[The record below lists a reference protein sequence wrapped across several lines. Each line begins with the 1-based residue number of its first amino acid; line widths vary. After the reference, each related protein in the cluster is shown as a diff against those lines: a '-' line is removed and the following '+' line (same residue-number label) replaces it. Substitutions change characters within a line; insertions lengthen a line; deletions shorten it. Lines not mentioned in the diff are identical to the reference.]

1 MQIYARDHVELTF
14 NLNHCD
20 AAITFIKSLKL
31 PPLCD
36 HILQATD
43 AGPGVGVT
51 NIEVKY
57 RDIEMPRINS
67 WTVTWTGFTA
77 HPHDSGQNEA
87 ERSNAAI
94 CEALVD
100 GRALHWEYFQPT
112 DLISEEELKTLTVEE
127 MKQLEAEVVQR
138 IAWRVAQDFVSRID
152 GELGPTGDCMKAFV
166 TNRKEQQF
174 FFNTEYIQ
182 QYNAAKSET
191 RKVKVPGHNYFKKLD
206 DFIESCMTTGEI
218 FHEYCENESVD
229 PTPRPVPD
237 INKPPKYHYLPVAET
252 PITNTDGSKR
262 REVDDYHPSPQ
273 KEWNQ
278 YRGSFATDKLL
289 KKVLW
294 KNT

>member
-1 MQIYARDHVELTF
+1 M
-14 NLNHCD
+14 
-20 AAITFIKSLKL
+20 
-31 PPLCD
+31 
-36 HILQATD
+36 
-43 AGPGVGVT
+43 
-51 NIEVKY
+51 
-57 RDIEMPRINS
+57 
-67 WTVTWTGFTA
+67 
-77 HPHDSGQNEA
+77 
-87 ERSNAAI
+87 
-94 CEALVD
+94 VD

-112 DLISEEELKTLTVEE
+112 DLISEEELKTFTVDE
-127 MKQLEAEVVQR
+127 MKELEAEVVQR
-138 IAWRVAQDFVSRID
+138 NAWRVAQDFVSRID
-152 GELGPTGDCMKAFV
+152 GEPGPTGDCMKAFV

-252 PITNTDGSKR
+252 PTTNTDGSKR

-273 KEWNQ
+273 KE
-278 YRGSFATDKLL
+278 
-289 KKVLW
+289 
-294 KNT
+294 